1 MSSLQVTLADPTAVI
16 FGLPRLLTARLQ
28 INAAVHTRAA
38 LEGKNSGVEEWNLLS
53 VVYKQRIALRRAS
66 RRV

>member
-1 MSSLQVTLADPTAVI
+1 MSSLQVSLADPTAVI
-16 FGLPRLLTARLQ
+16 FVCRLLTARLQ